1 MQEYQRRIYVI
12 EKFLIKHPYV
22 IMVVVV
28 VSLATILIV
37 LFTNTEEKTP
47 ATSDQVSAEL
57 VELGYD
63 PVDLTDY
70 YGQFFLGLKRAV
82 STQTPNIR
90 FYFFELNNNDNSWA
104 VYGKWQSQI
113 YQTLGGVQNESS
125 EHYYNYVGYY
135 VYNNDMYYH
144 LVWVDNTV
152 VFVYCD
158 KNYKSDIFKILEAI
172 GY

>member
-70 YGQFFLGLKRAV
+70 YGQFF
-82 STQTPNIR
+82 
-90 FYFFELNNNDNSWA
+90 
-104 VYGKWQSQI
+104 
-113 YQTLGGVQNESS
+113 
-125 EHYYNYVGYY
+125 
-135 VYNNDMYYH
+135 
-144 LVWVDNTV
+144 
-152 VFVYCD
+152 
-158 KNYKSDIFKILEAI
+158 
-172 GY
+172 

>member
-1 MQEYQRRIYVI
+1 MGSV
-12 EKFLIKHPYV
+12 
-22 IMVVVV
+22 
-28 VSLATILIV
+28 
-37 LFTNTEEKTP
+37 
-47 ATSDQVSAEL
+47 
-57 VELGYD
+57 
-63 PVDLTDY
+63 
-70 YGQFFLGLKRAV
+70 
-82 STQTPNIR
+82 
-90 FYFFELNNNDNSWA
+90 W
-104 VYGKWQSQI
+104 KWQSQI

>member
-1 MQEYQRRIYVI
+1 MI
-12 EKFLIKHPYV
+12 EKFLIDHPYV
-22 IMVVVV
+22 VMVVVV

-47 ATSDQVSAEL
+47 ATGDQVSAEL
-57 VELGYD
+57 VELGYA
-63 PVDLTDY
+63 PVDMTDY
-70 YGQFFLGLKRAV
+70 YDQYFLGLKEAV

-90 FYFFELNNNDNSWA
+90 FYFFELNNYDNSLA

-113 YQTLGGVQNESS
+113 YQTLGGVHNPRT
-125 EHYYNYVGYY
+125 EHYYNYAGYY
-135 VYNNDMYYH
+135 VYDNDMYYR

-152 VFVYCD
+152 VFAYCD
-158 KNYKSDIFKILEAI
+158 ENYKSDILKILEAI